1 MPEFGRDYAQAVQAT
16 LTLSDLPAGLLDHVV
31 DRLRAVEP
39 AAIGVLV
46 TGSYA
51 ACRATHQS
59 DLDVTVLTAMP
70 SLAHYRTWFEPRPGA
85 PLHVS
90 AGARALDAWVDEGKA
105 AADWALGFPTEEVA
119 AWVWTTDAARTVL
132 GDPPVMRRP
141 PAAPD
146 LEDFLECA
154 TKVKRAAAAGD
165 GLGARW
171 HAHQL
176 GGYAIRLLRPLN
188 PERRVTDVRDAL
200 RVALDLPVAPIGYR
214 DNLLPCL
221 GLRRASDGEVAGAA
235 VHLATT
241 ILAFLRERMPDV
253 DRQPDLPHYLADGTL
268 ERHLAA
274 MPSREEP
281 QQHDRGNA
289 GPASRGVRGADRERL

>member
-1 MPEFGRDYAQAVQAT
+1 MEEARMSEFSRDYVQAVQPM
-16 LTLSDLPAGLLDHVV
+16 LTLGDLPAGLLDRIV
-31 DRLRAVEP
+31 DRLRAIEP

-51 ACRATHQS
+51 ARRAIHQS
-59 DLDVTVLTAMP
+59 GLDVTVLTAVP
-70 SLAHYRTWFEPRPGA
+70 SLGHYRTWFEPRPGA

-90 AGARALDAWVDEGKA
+90 AGARALDAWVDEGKT
-105 AADWALGFPTEEVA
+105 AADWALGFPTEEIA
-119 AWVWTTDAARTVL
+119 AWAWATDAARAVL
-132 GDPPVMRRP
+132 GDPPIMRRP
-141 PAAPD
+141 SAPPE

-165 GLGARW
+165 ELGARW
-171 HAHQL
+171 HAHHL

-188 PERRVTDVRDAL
+188 PESRVTDVRDAL
-200 RVALDLPVAPIGYR
+200 RVAVDLPAAPAGYH
-214 DNLLPCL
+214 DNLLLCL
-221 GLRRASDGEVAGAA
+221 GLHQAGDGEVADAA
-235 VHLATT
+235 LRLATT

-274 MPSREEP
+274 
-281 QQHDRGNA
+281 G
-289 GPASRGVRGADRERL
+289 